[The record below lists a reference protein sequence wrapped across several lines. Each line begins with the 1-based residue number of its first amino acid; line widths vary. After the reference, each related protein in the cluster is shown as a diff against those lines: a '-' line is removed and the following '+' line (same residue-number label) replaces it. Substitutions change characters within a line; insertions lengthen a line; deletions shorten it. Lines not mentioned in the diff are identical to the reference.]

1 MAELFN
7 SLGGFSV
14 GIPSVEV
21 IDSNGNVITN
31 VLTLSGNVTANKV
44 YANSFFYANGQ
55 PFTGGSGNGVPGNAN
70 STVQYNNFGNFG
82 GSPSFT
88 FNSVTEILT
97 VPNVVVTGSTDL
109 GDVSNITITGGTAN
123 YVLSTDG
130 TGNLTWVDP
139 GSGSNGNPGGANT
152 QLQFNDDGVFG
163 GSAALTFDKDTGILS
178 AFSASIDDLNA
189 NTIDTGVIQAVS
201 SINSPNVNV
210 STRANVTGNLRV
222 TGNVNFSGSQN
233 ISLGTV
239 ANVKMTG
246 GLNGYVLTTD
256 GLGNLSW
263 QSGGGGGGNGTPS
276 GSNTQVQFNDNGLFG
291 ASPYFTFNNMTNT
304 VQVGGNLIANT
315 FQMGAGVYKF
325 SSSEVYFATTASTG
339 ARQILYSIPTEN
351 ISGVDF
357 HIIATDSIGGTRQS
371 SKISSVV
378 YNGQVQFNEYAGLY
392 INGGVGTL
400 EVDYNA
406 GNIITPPALQLLVTP
421 DSPNQT
427 VYKMLITVFAA

>member
-1 MAELFN
+1 MAAEYFN
-7 SLGGFSV
+7 SLGGFST
-14 GIPSVEV
+14 GIPQRVV
-21 IDSNGNVITN
+21 IDANGNVVSN
-31 VLTLSGNVTANKV
+31 FNNLAGNVSANKI

-263 QSGGGGGGNGTPS
+263 QYRRRRKYWMGFFSCLCHIRHQYS
-276 GSNTQVQFNDNGLFG
+276 FRCRYS
-291 ASPYFTFNNMTNT
+291 
-304 VQVGGNLIANT
+304 NLIL
-315 FQMGAGVYKF
+315 K
-325 SSSEVYFATTASTG
+325 S
-339 ARQILYSIPTEN
+339 R
-351 ISGVDF
+351 
-357 HIIATDSIGGTRQS
+357 
-371 SKISSVV
+371 
-378 YNGQVQFNEYAGLY
+378 
-392 INGGVGTL
+392 
-400 EVDYNA
+400 
-406 GNIITPPALQLLVTP
+406 
-421 DSPNQT
+421 
-427 VYKMLITVFAA
+427 